1 MRLALANVILE
12 PVPAKKPPSRPRAKL
27 AQVRR
32 EGEEDKKIGEDCWF
46 AGGSEN
52 KSVVSSELYVQCFSV
67 WIFVWILRL
76 QFVSLLRVIGALY
89 LCIFVQF
96 WRKQMFCQKKAVLQ
110 LFLFIDFLVPFIYKE
125 KDFPMENMIVTF
137 FFCFVIF
144 KRLSQAARK
153 PKKGSER
160 HHQRFNNQWH
170 TGPAKHII
178 LTTNDINI
186 FTRQA
191 QPAWHQPALQAIS
204 RTLSWSGKV
213 HDWKEMAS
221 LHFFS
226 NGGW

>member
-1 MRLALANVILE
+1 MCNA
-12 PVPAKKPPSRPRAKL
+12 SRFEYL
-27 AQVRR
+27 FGFCVFNLFLCCVSLVHYIYVFLCNF
-32 EGEEDKKIGEDCWF
+32 G
-46 AGGSEN
+46 EN
-52 KSVVSSELYVQCFSV
+52 KCFV
-67 WIFVWILRL
+67 
-76 QFVSLLRVIGALY
+76 
-89 LCIFVQF
+89 
-96 WRKQMFCQKKAVLQ
+96 KKKAVLQ